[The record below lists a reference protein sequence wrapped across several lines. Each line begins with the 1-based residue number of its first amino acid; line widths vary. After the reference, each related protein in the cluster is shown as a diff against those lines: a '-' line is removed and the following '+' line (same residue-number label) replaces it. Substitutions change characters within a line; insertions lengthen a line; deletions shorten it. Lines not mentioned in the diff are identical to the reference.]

1 MADLGVSTF
10 LRERSVNDGRV
21 KTEGGLRLRRQS
33 YIICLRSYPVVNTT
47 KAVRRLGPKN
57 KPRYSRLPP
66 TTLHHHHLLHFHLQ
80 PTLAQE
86 PRTMAA
92 SDAQSEATQGYQ
104 LLSATYRSPHNAAF
118 TYTQKLPT
126 PPSTQTADRTAYLG
140 ALRKATA
147 VMQEQINKEIT
158 LRMEEDKAREA
169 EGLNGLAKA
178 KGVDEAKEE
187 DNYGEE
193 VAEEE

>member
-57 KPRYSRLPP
+57 KPRYSRLPQ
-66 TTLHHHHLLHFHLQ
+66 TLHHHHLLHFHLQ

>member
-1 MADLGVSTF
+1 
-10 LRERSVNDGRV
+10 
-21 KTEGGLRLRRQS
+21 
-33 YIICLRSYPVVNTT
+33 
-47 KAVRRLGPKN
+47 
-57 KPRYSRLPP
+57 
-66 TTLHHHHLLHFHLQ
+66 
-80 PTLAQE
+80 
-86 PRTMAA
+86 MAA